1 MKKYPSDLTDAQ
13 WQVIKKLL
21 DEKMLQRKRRWEL
34 RSIFDALFYI
44 VKGGIQW
51 RMLPKDFAPWQTVYF
66 YFRQWKQQGLLQIIY
81 EALHQKVR
89 LKAGKEESPSLGI
102 IDFQSVKTSFA
113 GGSRGFDNAKK
124 TKGRK
129 RHIAVDTL
137 GFIIAMVVHRADI
150 AERQGAK
157 FLLQRIAKN
166 RINFPRLLKFLLDG
180 GYSGEEFAF
189 WVRSTFKSFQ
199 WTVEVVKKLTGIKKF
214 VVLPKRWIVER
225 TFGWLEGSRRLAKD
239 FERLPRSSEAM
250 IHLTMIKIA
259 LRKLSN

>member
-13 WQVIKKLL
+13 WLNITKLL

-34 RSIFDALFYI
+34 RSIFDALFYV

-51 RMLPKDFAPWQTVYF
+51 RMLPNNFAPWQTVYF
-66 YFRQWKQQGLLQIIY
+66 YFRQWKKQGLLQRIY
-81 EALHQKVR
+81 QALHEKIR
-89 LKAGKEESPSLGI
+89 LKAGKQASPSLGI
-102 IDFQSVKTSFA
+102 IDSQSVKTSLA

-137 GFIIAMVVHRADI
+137 GFIIALVVHRADI
-150 AERQGAK
+150 AERKGAK
-157 FLLQRIAKN
+157 FLFQRIAKF
-166 RINFPRLLKFLLDG
+166 RINFPRLIKFLVDG
-180 GYSGEEFAF
+180 GYSGDEFAF

-199 WTVEVVKKLTGIKKF
+199 WTVEVVKKLPGIKQF

-225 TFGWLEGSRRLAKD
+225 TFGWFEGSRRLAKD
-239 FERLPRSSEAM
+239 FERLPRSSETM

-259 LRKLSN
+259 LQRLSK